1 MIKKEEIIRF
11 FERVMRWLRYWMW
24 KRPISKPEP
33 LTAKEVVK
41 NWTIVVVKGQRI
53 ALHSHEVPMFNAMS
67 RKDKRQMALRV
78 KAQEERG
85 EIKFMEIDGK
95 MTCIRNLDY
104 DRRAEKK
111 KQAEHGL

>member
-1 MIKKEEIIRF
+1 
-11 FERVMRWLRYWMW
+11 MW
-24 KRPISKPEP
+24 Y
-33 LTAKEVVK
+33 
-41 NWTIVVVKGQRI
+41 
-53 ALHSHEVPMFNAMS
+53 AMS

-95 MTCIRNLDY
+95 MPCIRNLDY

-111 KQAEHGL
+111 KQAEHGN

>member
-11 FERVMRWLRYWMW
+11 FERVMRWLRYWLW
-24 KRPISKPEP
+24 KKPISKPEP
-33 LTAKEVVK
+33 LKATEVVE
-41 NWTIVVVKGQRI
+41 NWTIVMCRGQRI
-53 ALHSHEVPMFNAMS
+53 GLHQHEIPIYNAMS

-104 DRRAEKK
+104 DRRAQKK
-111 KQAEHGL
+111 KAEQHGL

>member
-1 MIKKEEIIRF
+1 MKEQIIKILKQIA
-11 FERVMRWLRYWMW
+11 RWFRYWFW
-24 KRPISKPEP
+24 KRPVSKPEP

-53 ALHSHEVPMFNAMS
+53 ALHEHEVPMFNAMS

-85 EIKFMEIDGK
+85 EIKFVEIDGK
-95 MTCIRNLDY
+95 VMCVRNLDY
-104 DRRAEKK
+104 QRRVEKK
-111 KQAEHGL
+111 KAEESGY